1 MKPLLKIM
9 GLLALV
15 FTSTFFLLNV
25 TGVISVAKIELWLLA
40 AKSANPVW
48 VGVAV
53 AALLFADL
61 IFTVP
66 TLATLLLAGYFIGA
80 EFAALAGASGLM
92 AAGIGGYWISRRYG
106 ERFVAHIVKDAH
118 EREAAAQAFRRHG
131 PVVILL
137 SRAMPVLPEVSAC
150 MAGLTR
156 MNFMTFLALW
166 SMNVIPYCLIVAYA
180 GSISTLDDPQPAIF
194 TAIGLS
200 VFFWSGWAIF
210 NRRRNR

>member
-48 VGVAV
+48 VGVLV

-80 EFAALAGASGLM
+80 GFAALAGASGLM

-106 ERFVAHIVKDAH
+106 ERFVAYIVKDAH